1 MKLESSLLKEFG
13 GPKVSSRTFMTR
25 RASLVGAACTYGGG
39 YDRLWRR
46 IAGLLPGG
54 ETGHALVV

>member
-1 MKLESSLLKEFG
+1 
-13 GPKVSSRTFMTR
+13 MTR